1 MHLRTG
7 IFASLLLSAFCL
19 MSSCSHYR
27 MVELGAFPYKN
38 LYINNISNQSFAPN
52 AQILFNS
59 QLRQRFLEKGN
70 VRLVNDPS
78 LADCQLFVEMVDYK
92 RSPLSRASDDPG
104 RINAMDYTLSVLV
117 SFYDNN
123 KDTFLIEAHRLQ
135 STEPIF
141 YTKTGDSVLSDIKE
155 AEYRSIPRI
164 TNDLASQITDLI
176 YGNW

>member
-1 MHLRTG
+1 
-7 IFASLLLSAFCL
+7 
-19 MSSCSHYR
+19 MSSCSHYKI
-27 MVELGAFPYKN
+27 VDLGAFPYKN

-59 QLRQRFLEKGN
+59 QLRQRLLEKGN
-70 VRLVNDPS
+70 IRLVNEPS

-92 RSPLSRASDDPG
+92 RSPLSQANDDPG

-117 SFYDNN
+117 SIYDN
-123 KDTFLIEAHRLQ
+123 KEDTFLVEAHRLQ
-135 STEPIF
+135 STEPLI
-141 YTKTGDSVLSDIKE
+141 YTQSENTVLSDIKE